1 MKFIRFFFVAA
12 IAVFSLEFSTASAAP
27 VLAAAPV
34 TFSNT
39 SKSAQA
45 APQHN
50 RHIRRHRRRIH
61 HQHHR

>member
-12 IAVFSLEFSTASAAP
+12 IAVFSFEFSTASAAP
-27 VLAAAPV
+27 LLAAAPA
-34 TFSNT
+34 TFSQA
-39 SKSAQA
+39 SAA
-45 APQHN
+45 KTPQHN